1 MRLSGL
7 KDLWTGQHGKKLG
20 WMRAFRIFIIIIMS
34 MDVCVHARLAAP
46 ALLLE
51 KIKHDFGIIRPI
63 IVSSP
68 LISEIVWWRV
78 VGL

>member
-1 MRLSGL
+1 
-7 KDLWTGQHGKKLG
+7 
-20 WMRAFRIFIIIIMS
+20 MS